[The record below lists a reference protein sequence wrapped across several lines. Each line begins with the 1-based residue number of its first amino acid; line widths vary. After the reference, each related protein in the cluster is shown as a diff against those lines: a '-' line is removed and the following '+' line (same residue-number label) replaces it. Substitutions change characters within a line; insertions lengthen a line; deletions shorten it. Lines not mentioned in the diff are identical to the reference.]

1 MLTLTRKVD
10 EGIKIGTSIV
20 VNVKAVY
27 TDGLRVRIGVE
38 APQHVRILRVD
49 RRGGVEGID
58 GREISAAD
66 LALEVARDR
75 IGEALAKLRPG
86 RGAATMKRVADLL
99 GVQVDLPAET
109 PLTRTALR

>member
-1 MLTLTRKVD
+1 MLVMTRKVD
-10 EGIKIGTSIV
+10 EGIKIGNGI
-20 VNVKAVY
+20 NVKVTAVY

-38 APQHVRILRVD
+38 APQHVRIMRVD

-66 LALEVARDR
+66 LAMEVARDR

-86 RGAATMKRVADLL
+86 RGARDMKRVADLL
-99 GVQVDLPAET
+99 GVQVDLPTET
-109 PLTRTALR
+109 LTGTVGR